1 MASSWGGGLARASHR
16 LFIGKP
22 SVRCPVARKAKSA
35 LSGFHSPPSRGSPM
49 YKIYVSAF
57 AGLLAMVVTAAAYA
71 IHA

>member
-1 MASSWGGGLARASHR
+1 
-16 LFIGKP
+16 
-22 SVRCPVARKAKSA
+22 
-35 LSGFHSPPSRGSPM
+35 M